1 MRRSDDVPAT
11 SQEESSRRAQDFIE
25 FFDQKVSA
33 IRDGTTNEATP
44 TFRIG
49 NFQQPLDK
57 FNSTTPDQII
67 KLLAAASN
75 KYCALDPVPTSIVKN
90 CADMLAPFISQLF
103 NRSLGVGYVPASQ
116 KTAFVSPRLKKRG
129 LDSSDNKN
137 FRPVSNLSFL
147 SKLLEKVVASQLN
160 DFLEKTNALPS
171 LQSAYRKFHS
181 TESALLKVFSDLC
194 KAVDEGNIC
203 LLGLLDLS
211 SAFDTIDHEILLSR
225 LKITFGIDGV
235 ALEWFRSYLSG
246 RTQSVRV
253 SGCSSRPS
261 TLRCGIPQ
269 GSILGPL
276 LFILY
281 ASPIQDI
288 INRHGLWNHC
298 YADDTQIYFRCAPDQ
313 MDSLVS
319 SVSSCIA
326 ELEAWMA
333 SNRLKLNCDKTEFV
347 WIYSRYRALQTSP
360 TVNVGKSPVSSV
372 IVWPVFICL

>member
-1 MRRSDDVPAT
+1 
-11 SQEESSRRAQDFIE
+11 
-25 FFDQKVSA
+25 
-33 IRDGTTNEATP
+33 
-44 TFRIG
+44 
-49 NFQQPLDK
+49 
-57 FNSTTPDQII
+57 
-67 KLLAAASN
+67 
-75 KYCALDPVPTSIVKN
+75 
-90 CADMLAPFISQLF
+90 MLAPFISQLF

-116 KTAFVSPRLKKRG
+116 KTAFVSPQLKKRG
-129 LDSSDNKN
+129 LDSSDNRN

-160 DFLEKTNALPS
+160 YFLEETNALPS

-181 TESALLKVFSDLC
+181 TESVLTKVFSDLC
-194 KAVDEGNIC
+194 KVVDEGNIC

-225 LKITFGIDGV
+225 LKKTFGIDGV

-288 INRHGLWNHC
+288 INRLGLWNHC
-298 YADDTQIYFRCAPDQ
+298 YADDTQSYYRCVPDQ

-326 ELEAWMA
+326 ELEAQMA
-333 SNRLKLNCDKTEFV
+333 SNKLKLNCHKTEFV